1 MNEAIDTRK
10 VDTRMGDADKTD
22 EPGEAAPSFNVE
34 VCYALPDRQTVLLVS
49 VPAGT
54 TARQAIERSQIVTQH
69 PEIDLST
76 QSIGIF
82 GKIQSLDTTVSPGDR
97 VEIYRPLIVDPK
109 LARQRRVAKT
119 RVGSVEGR
127 RWLAKERR

>member
-1 MNEAIDTRK
+1 MTEGSEFEALRSGLAAMAPRWGLSESAEAK
-10 VDTRMGDADKTD
+10 GDRY
-22 EPGEAAPSFNVE
+22 V
-34 VCYALPDRQTVLLVS
+34 VS

-54 TARQAIERSQIVTQH
+54 TARQAIERSHIVTQH